1 MTVKGSESLNVDPTV
16 SSHDE
21 PTVPTPPPAPPVPPA
36 PTPTP
41 SPESPRESS
50 NAVVKNLEALAALVE
65 TTLEHSREMEERHQ
79 AAHQTAVEDFQA
91 AQSLMESKL
100 GDMTEL
106 IDRCETITAAL
117 AKAVETFARNR
128 Q

>member
-1 MTVKGSESLNVDPTV
+1 MNPKGSGNPNADPTE
-16 SSHDE
+16 SSPDE
-21 PTVPTPPPAPPVPPA
+21 PTLPTPPPAPPVPPV

-50 NAVVKNLEALAALVE
+50 SAVVRNLEALAALVK

-79 AAHQTAVEDFQA
+79 AAHQTAVEDFLA